1 MILINNK
8 LSLYFTNACLNP
20 LILKKLK
27 ADMKLLI
34 LEQRNGQTRARHVLR
49 YISTSYVIIY

>member
-8 LSLYFTNACLNP
+8 LSLYFTNTCLNP

-34 LEQRNGQTRARHVLR
+34 LEQRNGQTRARHV
-49 YISTSYVIIY
+49 